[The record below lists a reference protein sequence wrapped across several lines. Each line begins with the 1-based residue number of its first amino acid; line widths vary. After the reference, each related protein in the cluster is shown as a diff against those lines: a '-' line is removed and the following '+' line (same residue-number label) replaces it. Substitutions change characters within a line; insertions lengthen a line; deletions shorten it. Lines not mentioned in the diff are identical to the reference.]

1 MSVGHALSRFRPRE
15 FNRNVRLFF
24 AFGTS
29 INAGMALFSL
39 LYNLYL
45 LRLSYQEDFIGQ
57 VASMAPLATGLLAL
71 PTGILSDRLGRKPF
85 LIASGL
91 LLAISQLGL
100 CLTTSPGALLTFS
113 FVGGVA
119 MAFVWVNHVPFL
131 SDNAHPARRAE
142 ALAIWSALQIIVRML
157 LSLIGGFMPGVM
169 SYFLGLSTEVPEPFR
184 YALFFGAA
192 CSLIAVVPL
201 FYASGPSRREK
212 APAPTQRPKKPSE
225 NPPWVALSHIR
236 DRIPS
241 FPRKRESSGRGWNTR
256 DGTQRFQTA
265 SKTSAKLAEARKS
278 PDAGEP
284 IAPPWRVFAAI
295 TALSGTRGFSMGLT
309 YPFFNVFFEAEL
321 GVGPAAIGAIFFLS
335 QLAGLP
341 ATFAA
346 PTLVRRFGPTLT
358 ILPARTMGGSA
369 LGIMGAF
376 ISLPLAVPMFL
387 LVRIGEVIDNPSD
400 QHFSTQV
407 LPRHYWARIQGLRV
421 CGFQLLNFLGS
432 LIGGILILD
441 YGYGAVFGLACASR
455 IASGLIMA
463 AFFGLRP
470 ARPLADE
477 R

>member
-1 MSVGHALSRFRPRE
+1 MLIGHALSRFRLRE

-71 PTGILSDRLGRKPF
+71 PTGILSDRFGRRPF

-100 CLTTSPGALLTFS
+100 CLTTSPGSLLAFS

-142 ALAIWSALQIIVRML
+142 ALAIWSALQIVVRML

-169 SYFLGLSTEVPEPFR
+169 GYFLGLSTEVPEPFR

-192 CSLIAVVPL
+192 CSLVAVVPL
-201 FYASGPSRREK
+201 LYASGQTRRERE
-212 APAPTQRPKKPSE
+212 PAPTQRRPK
-225 NPPWVALSHIR
+225 L
-236 DRIPS
+236 D
-241 FPRKRESSGRGWNTR
+241 SSANLT
-256 DGTQRFQTA
+256 
-265 SKTSAKLAEARKS
+265 EARKS
-278 PDAGEP
+278 PSEDEP
-284 IAPPWRVFAAI
+284 TTSPWRVFAAI

-358 ILPARTMGGSA
+358 ILPSRIMGGSA

-376 ISLPLAVPMFL
+376 ISLPLAIPMFL

-407 LPRHYWARIQGLRV
+407 LPRRFWARIQGLRV

-432 LIGGILILD
+432 LIGGMLILD

-470 ARPLADE
+470 ARPPASE

>member
-1 MSVGHALSRFRPRE
+1 MPIGHALSRFRLRE

-184 YALFFGAA
+184 YALLFGAA

-201 FYASGPSRREK
+201 LYASGPARRERD
-212 APAPTQRPKKPSE
+212 PAPVRRRP
-225 NPPWVALSHIR
+225 
-236 DRIPS
+236 
-241 FPRKRESSGRGWNTR
+241 
-256 DGTQRFQTA
+256 
-265 SKTSAKLAEARKS
+265 KLAERTKAQKP
-278 PDAGEP
+278 PDEDEST
-284 IAPPWRVFAAI
+284 IPPWRVFAAI

-358 ILPARTMGGSA
+358 ILPSRIMGGSA
-369 LGIMGAF
+369 LGLMGAF
-376 ISLPLAVPMFL
+376 ISLPLAIPMFL

-407 LPRHYWARIQGLRV
+407 LPRRFWARIQGLRV

-470 ARPLADE
+470 ARSLAGDG
-477 R
+477 

>member
-1 MSVGHALSRFRPRE
+1 MPIGHALSRFRLRE

-57 VASMAPLATGLLAL
+57 VASMAPLASGLLAI

-100 CLTTSPGALLTFS
+100 CLTTSPGALLAFS

-169 SYFLGLSTEVPEPFR
+169 GYFLGLSTEVPDPFR

-192 CSLIAVVPL
+192 FSLIAVVPL
-201 FYASGPSRREK
+201 LYASGQTRRKK
-212 APAPTQRPKKPSE
+212 APAPTRLRPE
-225 NPPWVALSHIR
+225 LSR
-236 DRIPS
+236 R
-241 FPRKRESSGRGWNTR
+241 
-256 DGTQRFQTA
+256 
-265 SKTSAKLAEARKS
+265 S
-278 PDAGEP
+278 PDEDEP
-284 IAPPWRVFAAI
+284 AVSPWRVFAAI
-295 TALSGTRGFSMGLT
+295 AALSGTRGFSMGLT

-358 ILPARTMGGSA
+358 ILPSRIMGGSA

-407 LPRHYWARIQGLRV
+407 LPRRFWARIQGLRV

-470 ARPLADE
+470 TRSLAGE
-477 R
+477 G

>member
-1 MSVGHALSRFRPRE
+1 MPIGHALSRFRLRE

-57 VASMAPLATGLLAL
+57 VASMAPLATGLLAI

-100 CLTTSPGALLTFS
+100 CLTTSPGALLAFS

-169 SYFLGLSTEVPEPFR
+169 GYFLGLSTEAPAPFR
-184 YALFFGAA
+184 YALLLGAA
-192 CSLIAVVPL
+192 CSLIAVVPML
-201 FYASGPSRREK
+201 YASGQARRER
-212 APAPTQRPKKPSE
+212 APAPTRLRPE
-225 NPPWVALSHIR
+225 LSR
-236 DRIPS
+236 R
-241 FPRKRESSGRGWNTR
+241 
-256 DGTQRFQTA
+256 
-265 SKTSAKLAEARKS
+265 S
-278 PDAGEP
+278 PDEDEP
-284 IAPPWRVFAAI
+284 AASPWRVFAAI
-295 TALSGTRGFSMGLT
+295 AALSGTRGFSMGLT

-358 ILPARTMGGSA
+358 ILPSRIMGGSA
-369 LGIMGAF
+369 LGIMGTF

-407 LPRHYWARIQGLRV
+407 LPRRFWARIQGLRV

-470 ARPLADE
+470 TRSLAGE
-477 R
+477 G

>member
-1 MSVGHALSRFRPRE
+1 MPIGHALSRFRLRE

-71 PTGILSDRLGRKPF
+71 PTGILSDRLGRRPF

-100 CLTTSPGALLTFS
+100 CLTTSPGALLAFS

-169 SYFLGLSTEVPEPFR
+169 GYFLGLSTEVPEPFR

-201 FYASGPSRREK
+201 LYASGQTRRER
-212 APAPTQRPKKPSE
+212 APAPTRRPKPSGSAE
-225 NPPWVALSHIR
+225 L
-236 DRIPS
+236 
-241 FPRKRESSGRGWNTR
+241 
-256 DGTQRFQTA
+256 TQ
-265 SKTSAKLAEARKS
+265 ARKS
-278 PDAGEP
+278 PDEEEP
-284 IAPPWRVFAAI
+284 TVSPWRVFAAI
-295 TALSGTRGFSMGLT
+295 TVLSGTRGFSMGLT

-358 ILPARTMGGSA
+358 ILPSRIMGGSA

-407 LPRHYWARIQGLRV
+407 LPRRFWARIQGLRV

-470 ARPLADE
+470 TRSLAGE
-477 R
+477 H

>member
-1 MSVGHALSRFRPRE
+1 MPIGHALSRFRLRE

-71 PTGILSDRLGRKPF
+71 PTGILSDRLGRRPF

-100 CLTTSPGALLTFS
+100 CLTTSSSALLAFS

-169 SYFLGLSTEVPEPFR
+169 GYFLGLSTEVPEPFR

-201 FYASGPSRREK
+201 LYASGQTRRERD
-212 APAPTQRPKKPSE
+212 PAPTRRRPK
-225 NPPWVALSHIR
+225 L
-236 DRIPS
+236 D
-241 FPRKRESSGRGWNTR
+241 SSANLTE
-256 DGTQRFQTA
+256 T
-265 SKTSAKLAEARKS
+265 RKS
-278 PDAGEP
+278 PDEDEP
-284 IAPPWRVFAAI
+284 TTSPWRVFAAI

-358 ILPARTMGGSA
+358 ILPSRIMGGSA

-407 LPRHYWARIQGLRV
+407 LPRRFWARIQGLRV

-470 ARPLADE
+470 TRSLAGE
-477 R
+477 G

>member
-1 MSVGHALSRFRPRE
+1 MPVGHALSRFRLRE

-71 PTGILSDRLGRKPF
+71 PTGILSDRLGRRPF

-91 LLAISQLGL
+91 LLAISQVGL
-100 CLTTSPGALLTFS
+100 CLTTSPGALLAFS

-142 ALAIWSALQIIVRML
+142 ALAIWSALQIVVRML

-169 SYFLGLSTEVPEPFR
+169 GYFLGLSTEAPAPFR

-192 CSLIAVVPL
+192 CSLLAVVPL
-201 FYASGPSRREK
+201 LYASGPARRQRAA
-212 APAPTQRPKKPSE
+212 APARLRPERADEDQP
-225 NPPWVALSHIR
+225 A
-236 DRIPS
+236 
-241 FPRKRESSGRGWNTR
+241 
-256 DGTQRFQTA
+256 A
-265 SKTSAKLAEARKS
+265 A
-278 PDAGEP
+278 
-284 IAPPWRVFAAI
+284 PWRVFAAI

-321 GVGPAAIGAIFFLS
+321 GVGAAAIGAIFFLS

-407 LPRHYWARIQGLRV
+407 LPRRYWARIQGLRV

-432 LIGGILILD
+432 LIGGTLILD
-441 YGYGAVFGLACASR
+441 YGYGAAFGLACASR
-455 IASGLIMA
+455 IASGFTMA

-470 ARPLADE
+470 KE
-477 R
+477 S

>member
-1 MSVGHALSRFRPRE
+1 MPIGHALSRFRLRE

-57 VASMAPLATGLLAL
+57 VASMAPLASGLLAI

-100 CLTTSPGALLTFS
+100 CLATSSGALLAFS

-169 SYFLGLSTEVPEPFR
+169 GYFLGLSTEVPDPFR

-192 CSLIAVVPL
+192 FSLIAVVPL
-201 FYASGPSRREK
+201 LYASGQTRRER
-212 APAPTQRPKKPSE
+212 APAPTR
-225 NPPWVALSHIR
+225 
-236 DRIPS
+236 
-241 FPRKRESSGRGWNTR
+241 
-256 DGTQRFQTA
+256 
-265 SKTSAKLAEARKS
+265 S
-278 PDAGEP
+278 PDEDEP
-284 IAPPWRVFAAI
+284 TTSPWRVFAAI

-358 ILPARTMGGSA
+358 ILPSRIMGGSA

-407 LPRHYWARIQGLRV
+407 LPRRFWARIQGLRV
-421 CGFQLLNFLGS
+421 CGFQLLSFLGS
-432 LIGGILILD
+432 LIGGTLILD

-470 ARPLADE
+470 ARSLAGE
-477 R
+477 P

>member
-1 MSVGHALSRFRPRE
+1 MPLGRALSRFRLRE

-57 VASMAPLATGLLAL
+57 VAGMAPLATGLLAL
-71 PTGILSDRLGRKPF
+71 PTGILSDRFGRKPF
-85 LIASGL
+85 LIGSGL
-91 LLAISQLGL
+91 LLAVSQVGL
-100 CLTTSPGALLTFS
+100 CLTTSPGALLAFS

-142 ALAIWSALQIIVRML
+142 ALAIWSALQIIVRMM

-169 SYFLGLSTEVPEPFR
+169 GYFLGLSTEVPAPFR
-184 YALFFGAA
+184 YALLLGAV
-192 CSLIAVVPL
+192 CSLVSVVPL
-201 FYASGPSRREK
+201 LYASSPARRAKPAAPS
-212 APAPTQRPKKPSE
+212 P
-225 NPPWVALSHIR
+225 
-236 DRIPS
+236 
-241 FPRKRESSGRGWNTR
+241 
-256 DGTQRFQTA
+256 
-265 SKTSAKLAEARKS
+265 S
-278 PDAGEP
+278 PDADEP
-284 IAPPWRVFAAI
+284 AVAPWRVFAGIA
-295 TALSGTRGFSMGLT
+295 ALSGTRGFSMGLT

-335 QLAGLP
+335 QLVSLP

-346 PTLVRRFGPTLT
+346 PTLVRRVGPTLT
-358 ILPARTMGGSA
+358 ILPARTAGGSA

-407 LPRHYWARIQGLRV
+407 LPRRYWARIQGLRV

-432 LIGGILILD
+432 LLGGVLILD
-441 YGYGAVFGLACASR
+441 YGYGAAFGLACASR
-455 IASGLIMA
+455 IASGLMMA
-463 AFFGLRP
+463 TFFGLRP
-470 ARPLADE
+470 TTDN
-477 R
+477 

>member
-1 MSVGHALSRFRPRE
+1 MPVGHALSRFRLRE

-57 VASMAPLATGLLAL
+57 VASMAPLASGLLAI

-100 CLTTSPGALLTFS
+100 CLTTSPGALLAFS

-169 SYFLGLSTEVPEPFR
+169 GYFLGLSTEVPDPFR

-192 CSLIAVVPL
+192 FSLIAVVPL
-201 FYASGPSRREK
+201 LYASGQTRRER
-212 APAPTQRPKKPSE
+212 APAPTQ
-225 NPPWVALSHIR
+225 
-236 DRIPS
+236 
-241 FPRKRESSGRGWNTR
+241 
-256 DGTQRFQTA
+256 
-265 SKTSAKLAEARKS
+265 S
-278 PDAGEP
+278 PDENEP
-284 IAPPWRVFAAI
+284 TTSPWRVFAAI

-376 ISLPLAVPMFL
+376 ISLPVAVPMFL
-387 LVRIGEVIDNPSD
+387 LARIGEVIDNPSD

-407 LPRHYWARIQGLRV
+407 LPRRFWARIQGLRV
-421 CGFQLLNFLGS
+421 CGFQILSFFGS
-432 LIGGILILD
+432 LIGGTLILD

-455 IASGLIMA
+455 VASGLIMA

-470 ARPLADE
+470 ARSLAGE

>member
-1 MSVGHALSRFRPRE
+1 MPIGHALSRFRLRE

-71 PTGILSDRLGRKPF
+71 PTGILSDRFGRRPF

-100 CLTTSPGALLTFS
+100 CLTTSPGALLAFS

-142 ALAIWSALQIIVRML
+142 ALAIWSALQIVVRML

-169 SYFLGLSTEVPEPFR
+169 GYFLGLSTEVPEPFR

-201 FYASGPSRREK
+201 LYASGQTRRERD
-212 APAPTQRPKKPSE
+212 PAPTRRHPK
-225 NPPWVALSHIR
+225 L
-236 DRIPS
+236 D
-241 FPRKRESSGRGWNTR
+241 SSANLTE
-256 DGTQRFQTA
+256 TQ
-265 SKTSAKLAEARKS
+265 KS
-278 PDAGEP
+278 PDEDEP
-284 IAPPWRVFAAI
+284 TTSPWRVFAAI

-358 ILPARTMGGSA
+358 ILPSRIMGGSA

-376 ISLPLAVPMFL
+376 ISLPLAIPMFL

-407 LPRHYWARIQGLRV
+407 LPRRFWARIQGLRV

-432 LIGGILILD
+432 LIGGMLILD

-470 ARPLADE
+470 MRPPASE
-477 R
+477 H

>member
-1 MSVGHALSRFRPRE
+1 MPIGHALSRFRLRE

-100 CLTTSPGALLTFS
+100 CLTTTPGALLTFS

-201 FYASGPSRREK
+201 LYASSPARRERD
-212 APAPTQRPKKPSE
+212 PAPVRRRP
-225 NPPWVALSHIR
+225 
-236 DRIPS
+236 
-241 FPRKRESSGRGWNTR
+241 
-256 DGTQRFQTA
+256 
-265 SKTSAKLAEARKS
+265 KLAERTKAQKPSDEDKS
-278 PDAGEP
+278 T
-284 IAPPWRVFAAI
+284 IPPWRVFAAI

-369 LGIMGAF
+369 LGLMGAF
-376 ISLPLAVPMFL
+376 ISLPLAIPMFL

-407 LPRHYWARIQGLRV
+407 LPRRFWARIQGLRV

-455 IASGLIMA
+455 IASGFIMA

-470 ARPLADE
+470 ARSLAGE

>member
-1 MSVGHALSRFRPRE
+1 MPIGHALSRFRLRE

-57 VASMAPLATGLLAL
+57 VASMAPLASGLLAI

-100 CLTTSPGALLTFS
+100 CLTTSSGALLAFS

-169 SYFLGLSTEVPEPFR
+169 GYFLGLSTEVPEPFR

-192 CSLIAVVPL
+192 FSLIAVVPML
-201 FYASGPSRREK
+201 YASGPTRREK
-212 APAPTQRPKKPSE
+212 APAPTR
-225 NPPWVALSHIR
+225 
-236 DRIPS
+236 
-241 FPRKRESSGRGWNTR
+241 
-256 DGTQRFQTA
+256 
-265 SKTSAKLAEARKS
+265 S
-278 PDAGEP
+278 PDEDEP
-284 IAPPWRVFAAI
+284 TTSPWRVFAAVA
-295 TALSGTRGFSMGLT
+295 ALSSTRGFSMGLT

-358 ILPARTMGGSA
+358 ILPSRIMGGSA

-407 LPRHYWARIQGLRV
+407 LPRRFWARIQGLRV

-432 LIGGILILD
+432 LIGGTLILD

-470 ARPLADE
+470 ARPLAGE

>member
-1 MSVGHALSRFRPRE
+1 MPIGAALSRFRLRE

-71 PTGILSDRLGRKPF
+71 PTGILSDRLGRRPF

-91 LLAISQLGL
+91 LLAVSQVGL
-100 CLTTSPGALLTFS
+100 CWTTSPGALLAFS

-169 SYFLGLSTEVPEPFR
+169 GYFLGLSTEAPAPFR
-184 YALFFGAA
+184 YALLLGAA

-201 FYASGPSRREK
+201 WYASGQTRRER
-212 APAPTQRPKKPSE
+212 APAPR
-225 NPPWVALSHIR
+225 R
-236 DRIPS
+236 
-241 FPRKRESSGRGWNTR
+241 
-256 DGTQRFQTA
+256 
-265 SKTSAKLAEARKS
+265 S
-278 PDAGEP
+278 PDEDRPA
-284 IAPPWRVFAAI
+284 ATPWRVFAAI

-321 GVGPAAIGAIFFLS
+321 GIGPVAIGAIFFLS

-358 ILPARTMGGSA
+358 ILPARTVGGSA

-407 LPRHYWARIQGLRV
+407 LPRRYWARIQGLRV

-432 LIGGILILD
+432 LLGGTLILD
-441 YGYGAVFGLACASR
+441 YGYGAAFGLACAAR

-470 ARPLADE
+470 PRTPSIP
-477 R
+477 

>member
-1 MSVGHALSRFRPRE
+1 MPIGTALSRFRLRE

-71 PTGILSDRLGRKPF
+71 PTGILSDRFGRRPF

-91 LLAISQLGL
+91 LLAVSQVGL
-100 CLTTSPGALLTFS
+100 CWTTSPGSLLAFS

-119 MAFVWVNHVPFL
+119 MAFIWVNHVPFL

-169 SYFLGLSTEVPEPFR
+169 GYFLGLSTEAPAPFR
-184 YALFFGAA
+184 YALLLGAA

-201 FYASGPSRREK
+201 LYASGQTRRER
-212 APAPTQRPKKPSE
+212 APAPR
-225 NPPWVALSHIR
+225 R
-236 DRIPS
+236 
-241 FPRKRESSGRGWNTR
+241 
-256 DGTQRFQTA
+256 
-265 SKTSAKLAEARKS
+265 S
-278 PDAGEP
+278 PDEDRPAVT
-284 IAPPWRVFAAI
+284 PWRVFAAI

-321 GVGPAAIGAIFFLS
+321 GIGPVAIGAIFFLS

-358 ILPARTMGGSA
+358 ILPARTVGGSA

-407 LPRHYWARIQGLRV
+407 LPRRYWARIQGLRV

-432 LIGGILILD
+432 LLGGTLILD
-441 YGYGAVFGLACASR
+441 YGYGAAFGLACAAR

-470 ARPLADE
+470 TRTPSIP
-477 R
+477 

>member
-1 MSVGHALSRFRPRE
+1 
-15 FNRNVRLFF
+15 
-24 AFGTS
+24 
-29 INAGMALFSL
+29 MALFSL

-169 SYFLGLSTEVPEPFR
+169 GYFLGLSTEVPEPFR

-212 APAPTQRPKKPSE
+212 APAPTRRRPELTK
-225 NPPWVALSHIR
+225 A
-236 DRIPS
+236 
-241 FPRKRESSGRGWNTR
+241 
-256 DGTQRFQTA
+256 Q
-265 SKTSAKLAEARKS
+265 KS
-278 PDAGEP
+278 PDEVEP

-358 ILPARTMGGSA
+358 ILPARTLGGSA

-376 ISLPLAVPMFL
+376 ISLPLAIPMFPTRAHRRSHRQPIRPAL
-387 LVRIGEVIDNPSD
+387 LHPSAAPALLGAD
-400 QHFSTQV
+400 PRSPRLRLPASE
-407 LPRHYWARIQGLRV
+407 LPRQPHRRHTHPRLWLRGRLWFGLRV
-421 CGFQLLNFLGS
+421 ADCEWPNHGGFLWTATSAFSYRRALRPISRVGTSRTTTKFLLTQTLGS
-432 LIGGILILD
+432 G
-441 YGYGAVFGLACASR
+441 
-455 IASGLIMA
+455 SG
-463 AFFGLRP
+463 
-470 ARPLADE
+470 
-477 R
+477 

>member
-1 MSVGHALSRFRPRE
+1 MPVGHALSRFRLRE

-100 CLTTSPGALLTFS
+100 CLTTSPGALLAFS

-157 LSLIGGFMPGVM
+157 LSLVGGFMPGVM
-169 SYFLGLSTEVPEPFR
+169 GYFLGLSTEAPAPFR

-201 FYASGPSRREK
+201 LYASGPGRRER
-212 APAPTQRPKKPSE
+212 APAPTR
-225 NPPWVALSHIR
+225 
-236 DRIPS
+236 
-241 FPRKRESSGRGWNTR
+241 
-256 DGTQRFQTA
+256 
-265 SKTSAKLAEARKS
+265 S
-278 PDAGEP
+278 PDDNEP
-284 IAPPWRVFAAI
+284 AASPWRVFAAI
-295 TALSGTRGFSMGLT
+295 AALSGTRGFSMGLT

-321 GVGPAAIGAIFFLS
+321 GVGPAAIGVIFFLS

-346 PTLVRRFGPTLT
+346 PALMRRFGPTLA
-358 ILPARTMGGSA
+358 ILPARTVGGSA

-407 LPRHYWARIQGLRV
+407 LPRRYWARIQGLRV
-421 CGFQLLNFLGS
+421 CGFQLLSFLGS
-432 LIGGILILD
+432 LVGGTLILD
-441 YGYGAVFGLACASR
+441 YGYGAAFGLACASR

-470 ARPLADE
+470 TRPL
-477 R
+477 

>member
-1 MSVGHALSRFRPRE
+1 MPIGAALSRFRLRE

-71 PTGILSDRLGRKPF
+71 PTGILSDRLGRRPF

-91 LLAISQLGL
+91 LLAVSQVGL
-100 CLTTSPGALLTFS
+100 CWTTSPGALLAFS

-169 SYFLGLSTEVPEPFR
+169 GYFLGLSTEAPAPFR
-184 YALFFGAA
+184 YALLLGAA

-201 FYASGPSRREK
+201 LYASGQTRRER
-212 APAPTQRPKKPSE
+212 APAPR
-225 NPPWVALSHIR
+225 R
-236 DRIPS
+236 
-241 FPRKRESSGRGWNTR
+241 
-256 DGTQRFQTA
+256 
-265 SKTSAKLAEARKS
+265 S
-278 PDAGEP
+278 PDEDRPA
-284 IAPPWRVFAAI
+284 ATPWRVFAAI

-321 GVGPAAIGAIFFLS
+321 GIGPVAIGAIFFLS
-335 QLAGLP
+335 QLASLP
-341 ATFAA
+341 ATFTA

-358 ILPARTMGGSA
+358 ILPARTVGGSA

-407 LPRHYWARIQGLRV
+407 LPRRYWARIQGLRV

-432 LIGGILILD
+432 LLGGTLILD
-441 YGYGAVFGLACASR
+441 YGYGAAFGLACAAR

-470 ARPLADE
+470 TRTPSIP
-477 R
+477 